1 MDLRSRLRRTAVKRP
16 AVLLAVLPGATELRL
31 EVESELR
38 RRGWDIADA
47 PATANVLLVCGSP
60 FADADRQLD
69 AVQRTMPH
77 SAVRVVVS
85 RPGHAAQ
92 ALDAG
97 LARLQ
102 TGVAAQFDA
111 TSGHGD
117 AGDVADQSPP
127 GGGSAPAG
135 HEHEHEHEHEHKDKD
150 KDKHEHGHKHAG
162 HHPPGQP
169 DIEEEGH
176 TEHNAHG
183 GHDHAHMMSMVAGLP
198 MADRAD
204 DRDGLRLDQLR
215 LPIGPLLT
223 DWPTG
228 LILHCA
234 LQGDIV
240 QEVRVDRLPS
250 PPDSTSFWNEPWLRA
265 SRGEPVTLGT
275 GARRSC
281 AAHLDSLGRLLALAG
296 WADPAARL
304 RRLRDEVLAG
314 APAAHCRERLQALV
328 GRIQRSRTLRWSL
341 AGLGRLPAERARQ
354 WGVTGPALVAD
365 GDVHDRLLVW
375 LGEADRAAR
384 DFDDVRLMQAG
395 QLMGPRGTV
404 GGTGHPSQALLDV
417 LPELLT
423 GVEFTCARLVV
434 SSLDPDLDEPV
445 AVPVMG
451 GAHV

>member
-16 AVLLAVLPGATELRL
+16 VVLLAVLPGATELRL
-31 EVESELR
+31 EAESELR

-47 PATANVLLVCGSP
+47 PATANVLLVCGSS
-60 FADADRQLD
+60 FADADPQLD
-69 AVQRTMPH
+69 IVQRTMPH
-77 SAVRVVVS
+77 PAVRVVVS

-97 LARLQ
+97 LARLR

-111 TSGHGD
+111 PSEHGGED
-117 AGDVADQSPP
+117 EAADQSPP
-127 GGGSAPAG
+127 VDRSARA
-135 HEHEHEHEHEHKDKD
+135 
-150 KDKHEHGHKHAG
+150 EHGHEDEHGHEG

-169 DIEEEGH
+169 ETEEEGH
-176 TEHNAHG
+176 TELSAHG
-183 GHDHAHMMSMVAGLP
+183 GHHHAHMMSTVAGLP

-240 QEVRVDRLPS
+240 QEVRVDRLPA

-265 SRGEPVTLGT
+265 SRGEPVTLGA
-275 GARRSC
+275 GARRRC

-314 APAAHCRERLQALV
+314 APAAHISERLQALA

-341 AGLGRLPAERARQ
+341 AGLGRLSAERARQ
-354 WGVTGPALVAD
+354 WGVTGPALAAD

-375 LGEADRAAR
+375 LREADRAAR
-384 DFDDVRLMQAG
+384 DFDDVRLMQVER
-395 QLMGPRGTV
+395 LMGPRGAV
-404 GGTGHPSQALLDV
+404 EGTGHPSQALLDV

-434 SSLDPDLDEPV
+434 ASLDPDLDEPV
-445 AVPVMG
+445 VVPVMG